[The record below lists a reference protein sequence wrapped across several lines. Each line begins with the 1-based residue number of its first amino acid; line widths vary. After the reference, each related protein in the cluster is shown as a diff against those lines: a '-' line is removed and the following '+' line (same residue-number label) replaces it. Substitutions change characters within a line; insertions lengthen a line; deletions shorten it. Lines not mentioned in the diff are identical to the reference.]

1 MTVFSGAEVQIY
13 RRMVVWKRT
22 QKSTCCLQ
30 LARFLFVK
38 LFIEFA
44 SLFTWRGRREGV
56 SWVGERISW
65 KFGDF
70 LSCIQYLCVEPLHIG
85 IVTSTVWPLRP
96 NFDNPSYISF
106 HQFDFTKLELKRY
119 FRIVFDT
126 ILVILSLK
134 MRVFKKA
141 LPKTTFNI
149 RFSIEDH
156 RPSNHIRKTCMKV
169 SK

>member
-1 MTVFSGAEVQIY
+1 MKYQNTNYLQTAKCKSLCFTLYTMLKLIVLTHTYIWNLLFFSYWYHEQNLS
-13 RRMVVWKRT
+13 M
-22 QKSTCCLQ
+22 
-30 LARFLFVK
+30 LF
-38 LFIEFA
+38 
-44 SLFTWRGRREGV
+44 S
-56 SWVGERISW
+56 
-65 KFGDF
+65 F
-70 LSCIQYLCVEPLHIG
+70 LSNICTHIG
-85 IVTSTVWPLRP
+85 IVTSTVWPLLP